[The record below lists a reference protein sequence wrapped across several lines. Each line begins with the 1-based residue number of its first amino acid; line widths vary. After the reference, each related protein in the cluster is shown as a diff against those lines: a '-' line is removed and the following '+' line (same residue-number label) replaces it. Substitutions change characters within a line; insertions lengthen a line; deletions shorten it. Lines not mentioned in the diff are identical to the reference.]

1 MKIRWVNVYYPFG
14 EWLDEAGQEVT
25 VPDGFRATLGDTNLI
40 VMMSE
45 ASSPG
50 GHGEPSMKAKRP
62 QFIDED
68 NLAFVIV
75 DGAFITLK

>member
-45 ASSPG
+45 AVTSG
-50 GHGEPSMKAKRP
+50 GHGEPSMTAKRP
-62 QFIDED
+62 EFIDED
-68 NLAFVIV
+68 NLKFVTI
-75 DGAFITLK
+75 GGEFITLK